1 MGRDPIADG
10 GQVAQ
15 AGEYRTRTF
24 LDKGLP
30 IKAPAD
36 WLDMFLVELEK
47 IVYRH
52 AVGLVFGQRGNGI
65 GGGMNDKLVRRF
77 LVGVDVAVVGKSAVA
92 HDLGAS
98 GVGVD
103 SVS

>member
-1 MGRDPIADG
+1 MVRDPIADG

-36 WLDMFLVELEK
+36 WLDMFLVEFEQF
-47 IVYRH
+47 VYRH
-52 AVGLVFGQRGNGI
+52 PVCLGLGQRGNGI
-65 GGGMNDKLVRRF
+65 GGGMDDELARRL
-77 LVGVDVAVVGKSAVA
+77 LVGVDVTVVGKAAVA
-92 HDLGAS
+92 HDLIAS
-98 GVGVD
+98 GGLCG
-103 SVS
+103 